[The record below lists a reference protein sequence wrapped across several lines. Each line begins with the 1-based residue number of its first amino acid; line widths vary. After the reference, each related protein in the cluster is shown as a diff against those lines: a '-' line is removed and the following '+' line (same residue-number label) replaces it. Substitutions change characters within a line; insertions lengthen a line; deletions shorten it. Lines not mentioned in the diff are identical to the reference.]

1 MVGGLR
7 EIGMSKAVRL
17 GAITLVV
24 WLGAEAPGAEER
36 FDGYEEI
43 KPQIF
48 ELEKKTVPDIWA
60 LDFGFRGPRYITV
73 DIPGEGRKLI
83 WYMTY
88 TVLNRTG
95 APRRMIPEFTLVT
108 DKGRVYRDLILP
120 KAEQAVTIREDATRK
135 LYNSVTISDSE
146 IPPTPAEGAPVV
158 RHGVCFWEGIDMKE
172 TKAFDIFVTGLSNG
186 YHRTQDPNTKK
197 EVMRRKTLRLQFT
210 KPGDAQYPDPR
221 EIKYTEPKWIYR

>member
-1 MVGGLR
+1 
-7 EIGMSKAVRL
+7 MSKAVRL

-186 YHRTQDPNTKK
+186 YHRIRRRFFGKDGRAIKNTDYEFAPAAGARFAKQ
-197 EVMRRKTLRLQFT
+197 RARA
-210 KPGDAQYPDPR
+210 G
-221 EIKYTEPKWIYR
+221 